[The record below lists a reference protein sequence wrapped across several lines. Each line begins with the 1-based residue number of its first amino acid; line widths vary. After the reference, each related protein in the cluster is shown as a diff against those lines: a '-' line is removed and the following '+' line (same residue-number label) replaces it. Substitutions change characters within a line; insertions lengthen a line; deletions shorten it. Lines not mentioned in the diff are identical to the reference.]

1 MKIAPVTYSS
11 ISPDYLLKLVKEK
24 YKVTKRIKITF
35 IKRGFND
42 TYLIKEPTGKKY
54 ILRVY
59 NNNRRNRESVNTE
72 LVMLLT
78 MYKYTQINI
87 SYPILPKSGNM
98 YVAIPAPEGER
109 YAVLFT
115 YAEGQPVRKL
125 SAEQSFLLGAEIAKM
140 HLYAIKHYSF
150 STTGYNYDITKQFDT
165 TLSTLR
171 PILKEFPEQYNYL
184 KVLKADFI
192 KTFKE
197 ANQKELKRGICH
209 GDLQAENIHFT
220 DDNKLTI
227 FDFDFMGKG
236 YLAYDIGVFIWYDHK
251 NKPKEIVDSFIRGY
265 ETQRKLSAT
274 ELRLLPYFSTL
285 RAVFQMTLYCQTNN
299 GQYLPQWQPKDVA
312 AFVNKIKDWHEK
324 RKTKNIS

>member
-1 MKIAPVTYSS
+1 VETAPVTYSS

-24 YKVTKRIKITF
+24 YKVSKHIKITF

-42 TYLIKEPTGKKY
+42 TYLITEPTGKKF

-59 NNNRRNRESVNTE
+59 NNNRHTLESITNE
-72 LVMLLT
+72 IVMLCIMKT
-78 MYKYTQINI
+78 NHNHYI
-87 SYPILPKSGNM
+87 SYPIPTTIDGLIVPIM
-98 YVAIPAPEGER
+98 TPEGQR
-109 YAVLFT
+109 WFVLFS

-125 SAEQSFLLGAEIAKM
+125 STEQSFLLGAATAKIHKDVRMFYKFNATYYNYEIAQ
-140 HLYAIKHYSF
+140 
-150 STTGYNYDITKQFDT
+150 QFNT
-165 TLSTLR
+165 TLTTLK
-171 PILKEFPEQYNYL
+171 PILKNFPEQYNYL
-184 KVLKADFI
+184 KELKADFI

-197 ANQKELKRGICH
+197 ANKKELKTGICH

-220 DDNKLTI
+220 EDNKLTI

-236 YLAYDIGVFIWYDHK
+236 YLMYDIGVFMWYDHK
-251 NKPKEIVDSFIRGY
+251 NKPKEIIDSFIKGY
-265 ETQRKLSAT
+265 ETERKLSAT

-312 AFVNKIKDWHEK
+312 AFVNKIKDWHSS
-324 RKTKNIS
+324 RKAYIL